1 MGGLV
6 VMDKLTIEMKII
18 SFFIRKTVF
27 LFYEKE

>member
-18 SFFIRKTVF
+18 SFFIEKTVF

>member
-18 SFFIRKTVF
+18 NFFIGKTVF
-27 LFYEKE
+27 LFYEEK

>member
-18 SFFIRKTVF
+18 SFFIGKTVF
-27 LFYEKE
+27 LFYEEK